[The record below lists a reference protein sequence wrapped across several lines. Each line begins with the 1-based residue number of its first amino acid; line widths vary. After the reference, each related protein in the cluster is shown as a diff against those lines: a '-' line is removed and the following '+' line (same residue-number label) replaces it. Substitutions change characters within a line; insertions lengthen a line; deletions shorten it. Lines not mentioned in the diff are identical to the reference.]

1 MTNSNLVPYKVVP
14 LYDYDTDTWS
24 ERSFDTLEEFRD
36 FILSIFIEPGKIGFD
51 ECSRKFNEQARNFNE
66 KGYYCNYPVRSKGY
80 VEYWDDQKN
89 KCRNGVIFKH
99 KDKTWYI
106 TREYYMWI
114 NFLPIYDKISK
125 KFKFPD
131 VWDGQYYMALY
142 ELLAELHFKHVA
154 VIKKRQFGSSYYH
167 IAKLINQYWFEEGAV
182 LKLGASLKD
191 YINEKGSWKF
201 LDEYRNFLNEH
212 TAWYRH
218 NDPDK
223 ALSWQQ
229 RFKVRINGRDTY
241 KGLKSVIVG
250 TSFEKDPTNS
260 VGGPCT
266 YFFHEE
272 AGIAPKMD
280 VTYEYIRPAL
290 QSGMVTTGTFIAAG
304 SVGDLDQCEPLKKM
318 ILDPVANDI
327 FPVESDL
334 LDKNKTFG
342 KHGLFIPEQW
352 CMPPYIDE
360 YGNSLVEE
368 AIEAILIERE
378 RWKKDL
384 DPETYQLRV
393 SQKPINIE
401 EAFAIRK
408 EPLFPAHLVNAQL
421 RKIEEGEYPCEYVDL
436 YMDETG
442 KIKYKKSN
450 KQPIKDFP
458 VPKKLEDKEGA
469 VCIWEHPIKDAPWGT
484 YYASIDPV
492 GEGRTVSSDSLCS
505 IIIYKNDIEII
516 EDRGEGDV
524 KSYVDNGKIVATWC
538 GRFDDI
544 KKTHERLELMIR
556 YYNAWTVVENNIS
569 LFIQYMI
576 SRKLQKYLV
585 KKDQLLFLKE
595 INSNANVFAEYGWKN
610 TGTIFKNHL
619 LSYAIE
625 FTKEE
630 LSADYDE
637 NGKAKNVHFGIERIP
652 DPMILKEMLAY
663 QHGLNVDR
671 LVAFSALVAFVTVQ
685 SSNRGAIKKV
695 NVTEDS
701 IEKSQNFSK
710 LSIRSPF
717 SNIGGYSVKFNPFF
731 KPKSGFKNLR

>member
-1 MTNSNLVPYKVVP
+1 
-14 LYDYDTDTWS
+14 
-24 ERSFDTLEEFRD
+24 
-36 FILSIFIEPGKIGFD
+36 
-51 ECSRKFNEQARNFNE
+51 
-66 KGYYCNYPVRSKGY
+66 
-80 VEYWDDQKN
+80 
-89 KCRNGVIFKH
+89 
-99 KDKTWYI
+99 
-106 TREYYMWI
+106 
-114 NFLPIYDKISK
+114 
-125 KFKFPD
+125 
-131 VWDGQYYMALY
+131 
-142 ELLAELHFKHVA
+142 
-154 VIKKRQFGSSYYH
+154 
-167 IAKLINQYWFEEGAV
+167 
-182 LKLGASLKD
+182 
-191 YINEKGSWKF
+191 
-201 LDEYRNFLNEH
+201 
-212 TAWYRH
+212 
-218 NDPDK
+218 
-223 ALSWQQ
+223 
-229 RFKVRINGRDTY
+229 
-241 KGLKSVIVG
+241 
-250 TSFEKDPTNS
+250 
-260 VGGPCT
+260 
-266 YFFHEE
+266 
-272 AGIAPKMD
+272 
-280 VTYEYIRPAL
+280 
-290 QSGMVTTGTFIAAG
+290 
-304 SVGDLDQCEPLKKM
+304 
-318 ILDPVANDI
+318 
-327 FPVESDL
+327 L

-442 KIKYKKSN
+442 KVKYKKSN

-458 VPKKLEDKEGA
+458 VPKKLEDKEG
-469 VCIWEHPIKDAPWGT
+469 VICIWEHPIKDAPWGT

-595 INSNANVFAEYGWKN
+595 INSNANV
-610 TGTIFKNHL
+610 
-619 LSYAIE
+619 
-625 FTKEE
+625 
-630 LSADYDE
+630 
-637 NGKAKNVHFGIERIP
+637 
-652 DPMILKEMLAY
+652 
-663 QHGLNVDR
+663 
-671 LVAFSALVAFVTVQ
+671 
-685 SSNRGAIKKV
+685 
-695 NVTEDS
+695 
-701 IEKSQNFSK
+701 
-710 LSIRSPF
+710 
-717 SNIGGYSVKFNPFF
+717 
-731 KPKSGFKNLR
+731 